1 MTALAEHR
9 VLPLAVPTSSSDA
22 PTLAAGLSAG
32 GINVVE
38 VGLRAPGALE
48 AVSELVADGRL
59 HVGVGTVRTAAQVD
73 AAAEA
78 GAGFLVSPGL
88 SEHVVRRAAAVG
100 LPLVPGVGSAS
111 EIMRA
116 CELGLHLV
124 KLFPANLLGGLHAID
139 AFHATFPE
147 VRFVPSGGVSQ
158 ANLADYLAHPAIAAV
173 SGSWITSGSV
183 LAEGPTSVAD
193 LARRAAETVRQ
204 VAC

>member
-9 VLPLAVPTSSSDA
+9 ILPLAVPTSSADVA
-22 PTLAAGLSAG
+22 TLAAGLSAG

-59 HVGVGTVRTAAQVD
+59 HVGAGTVRTAAQVD

-78 GAGFLVSPGL
+78 GASFLVSPGL
-88 SEHVVRRAAAVG
+88 SEPVARRAADVG
-100 LPLVPGVGSAS
+100 LPLIPGVSSAG

-173 SGSWITSGSV
+173 SGSWMTSGTV
-183 LAEGPTSVAD
+183 LAQGPGAVAE
-193 LARRAAETVRQ
+193 LAHRAAETVRQ
-204 VAC
+204 VAR